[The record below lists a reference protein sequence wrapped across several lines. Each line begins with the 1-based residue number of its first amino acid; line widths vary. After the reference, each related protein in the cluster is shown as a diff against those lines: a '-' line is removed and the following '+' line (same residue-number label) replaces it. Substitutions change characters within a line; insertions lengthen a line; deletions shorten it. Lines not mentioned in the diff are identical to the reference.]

1 MPGRIDPMASSNQRE
16 ILLGE
21 AASLDDQE
29 YLELMEQLTDFNSSK
44 PRSRLVNELSNHM
57 SKEESLLSTPEAN
70 SFESR
75 NRKIKQA
82 NLKQLK
88 SSPITDQRSV
98 DRCSSLQ
105 DLADAASAS
114 SQGSHGR
121 KKASKSKRAN
131 SFSAD
136 SKSQG
141 KVKAGQNNKR
151 NSKTQPSSPCP
162 PDLSNNSNKKT
173 AKDSNNDHSSANC
186 NDSINR
192 MAITTRYNSNG
203 TIDNYQT
210 SSVSNHKQSCS
221 INTVDCDAQVVF
233 ALGDSSST
241 QPPHSSL
248 SCDHSTVNST
258 GVTRP
263 QQSTNYSSTS
273 NNDETGEGVLE
284 SQDYRRRLQLVNV
297 NCLKENQSDTLF
309 KLSNLV
315 AGPLG
320 ESNCRSMS
328 GVDKLFDQKD
338 NNGEY
343 RAYFS
348 PTKDIFFLLHLHL
361 HLHSHLLC
369 IYSSHP

>member
-1 MPGRIDPMASSNQRE
+1 MASSNQRE

-21 AASLDDQE
+21 AASLDDEE
-29 YLELMEQLTDFNSSK
+29 YLDLMEQLTDFNSSK

-70 SFESR
+70 SLQNR

-88 SSPITDQRSV
+88 SSSMTDQRSV

-105 DLADAASAS
+105 DLADAVSAN

-121 KKASKSKRAN
+121 KKTSKSKRAN

-136 SKSQG
+136 SKSQS
-141 KVKAGQNNKR
+141 KVKPGQNNKR

-162 PDLSNNSNKKT
+162 SDLLNNSNKKT
-173 AKDSNNDHSSANC
+173 AKNCNNDHSSSNC
-186 NDSINR
+186 NDSVNR
-192 MAITTRYNSNG
+192 NAITTRYNGNSNL
-203 TIDNYQT
+203 DNYNI
-210 SSVSNHKQSCS
+210 SSISNHKQNCS

-263 QQSTNYSSTS
+263 QQSINYSSSS
-273 NNDETGEGVLE
+273 NSDETGEGVLE

-320 ESNCRSMS
+320 DSNCRSMS

-338 NNGEY
+338 NNGKFRKY
-343 RAYFS
+343 NNFS
-348 PTKDIFFLLHLHL
+348 
-361 HLHSHLLC
+361 
-369 IYSSHP
+369 

>member
-1 MPGRIDPMASSNQRE
+1 MYLLVTSSAMSSAGRIDPMASSKQRE

-44 PRSRLVNELSNHM
+44 PKCRLVHELSNHI

-70 SFESR
+70 SLQNR

-88 SSPITDQRSV
+88 SSSITDQRV

-105 DLADAASAS
+105 DLADTASPH
-114 SQGSHGR
+114 SQGSHAR
-121 KKASKSKRAN
+121 KKSSKSKRAN

-136 SKSQG
+136 SKSQI
-141 KVKAGQNNKR
+141 KVKSGQNNKR

-173 AKDSNNDHSSANC
+173 AKKDCNYDHSGTHCNISSSSSSSATNC
-186 NDSINR
+186 NG
-192 MAITTRYNSNG
+192 NSG
-203 TIDNYQT
+203 TLDNYHT
-210 SSVSNHKQSCS
+210 SSVSNHKQSYS
-221 INTVDCDAQVVF
+221 INTIDCDAQVEF

-273 NNDETGEGVLE
+273 NADDTGEGILE

-315 AGPLG
+315 TGPLC

-338 NNGEY
+338 NNGE
-343 RAYFS
+343 
-348 PTKDIFFLLHLHL
+348 
-361 HLHSHLLC
+361 
-369 IYSSHP
+369 